1 MLPPLPCP
9 GVRYAGYCCL
19 EIFPNAIR
27 GKALAIA
34 VAAQWLANYFVS
46 WTFPMMDKNSWLVAH
61 FHNGFSYWIYG
72 CMGVLAALFM
82 WKFVPETKGK
92 TLEELEALSGTGKRK
107 HNKLLRCNLPVQH
120 AAPFSAC

>member
-1 MLPPLPCP
+1 M
-9 GVRYAGYCCL
+9 
-19 EIFPNAIR
+19 
-27 GKALAIA
+27 
-34 VAAQWLANYFVS
+34 AAQWLANYFVS
-46 WTFPMMDKNSWLVAH
+46 PDLPDDGQKLPRLVAH

-92 TLEELEALSGTGKRK
+92 TLEELEAPLGTGNEEK

-120 AAPFSAC
+120 AAPVRRAVFFYSRFSRFELHSHRVITSNRIAAE

>member
-1 MLPPLPCP
+1 M
-9 GVRYAGYCCL
+9 AGEL
-19 EIFPNAIR
+19 LR
-27 GKALAIA
+27 L
-34 VAAQWLANYFVS
+34 L
-46 WTFPMMDKNSWLVAH
+46 TFPMMDKNSWLVAH

-92 TLEELEALSGTGKRK
+92 TLEELEALRNWKRRK

-120 AAPFSAC
+120 AAPVRRAVFLLPLQPFRITQPQGDHQ